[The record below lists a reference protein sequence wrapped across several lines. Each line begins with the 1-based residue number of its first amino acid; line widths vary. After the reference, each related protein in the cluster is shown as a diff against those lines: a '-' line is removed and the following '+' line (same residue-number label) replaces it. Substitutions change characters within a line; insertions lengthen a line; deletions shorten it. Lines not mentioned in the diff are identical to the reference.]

1 MTNYNRYLDLH
12 LCTSTIQGHRGLKN
26 PKKYFT
32 HRGREYLYDFM
43 EDINR
48 QQSYREAKNEGVQ
61 SGFWSAMKSESNARL
76 LSSSEVTYSE
86 RTFLRL
92 KPDGTI
98 SDELSRI
105 RYVACIVSIE
115 RLTDGQTH
123 PQLQSLVK
131 WIADPNTTNKLRI
144 NCHGGGTDT
153 DGFSMGGQI
162 IQPDALVRALCRHG
176 LTRVQKSMQNVTG
189 LAHNARWKMD
199 SEVLECEGD
208 GCGRNFQTAVPKSFL
223 SSGKHHCRRCGG
235 IFCENCSRWRVDL
248 ARALVG
254 TSNRTER
261 VNRARVCQKCYDD
274 VTMVPNSPQRAIQ
287 GTEGRFGLQQITLA
301 LCMGAKSSNA
311 FSHERPA
318 IRLDPAKAGFAA
330 GSLACRLVNALRA
343 ENITGVTV
351 SASNT
356 IVQSVDGQIQDT
368 LGVDWPTTSG
378 RVETTNGKTVGGG
391 RQQFDFPAVIW
402 GSSTSVRQ
410 LWRQTTPQPDEHI
423 TVASDQRSIDFGGAS
438 NPAAITT
445 LANSFYARWQFPGWV
460 MLVGG
465 GVFKQP
471 SLAAPK
477 VYTLRLKPPEIVE
490 RARLQ
495 PHPTDPHK
503 NRVVLEARQA
513 SDWFKDYKSYG
524 TS

>member
-12 LCTSTIQGHRGLKN
+12 LCTSTMPAPGGLKD
-26 PKKYFT
+26 PKHYFT

-43 EDINR
+43 KDINR
-48 QQSYREAKNEGVQ
+48 QQNYRENKNEGVQ
-61 SGFWSAMKSESNARL
+61 SGFWSWMKSESNARL

-115 RLTDGQTH
+115 RLMDGATH
-123 PQLQSLVK
+123 QQLQSLVQ
-131 WIADPNTTNKLRI
+131 WISDPSTTNKLRI
-144 NCHGGGTDT
+144 NCHGGGDDT
-153 DGFSMGGQI
+153 LGFLMGSAS

-176 LTRVQKSMQNVTG
+176 LRPRLQKSTQDVTG

-199 SEVLECEGD
+199 SEVLSCEG
-208 GCGRNFQTAVPKSFL
+208 CTKNFKTAVAKSFL

-235 IFCENCSRWRVDL
+235 IFCEDCSQWRVDL
-248 ARALVG
+248 AKALIG
-254 TSNRTER
+254 TSNRTESVR
-261 VNRARVCQKCYDD
+261 RARVCQKCYDD
-274 VTMVPNSPQRAIQ
+274 VTMAPNSPQRAIQ

-311 FSHERPA
+311 FSHDRPA

-356 IVQSVDGQIQDT
+356 IVQGNDGRIQDT
-368 LGVDWPTTSG
+368 LQVQWPTRQGGQSQL
-378 RVETTNGKTVGGG
+378 RKGKVGGG
-391 RQQFDFPAVIW
+391 TQEFDFPAVIW
-402 GSSTSVRQ
+402 GSDSTALQ
-410 LWRQTTPQPDEHI
+410 LWRQTVPQPDEHI
-423 TVASDQRSIDFGGAS
+423 TVAPDQKSIDFGWVS
-438 NPAAITT
+438 NRTDCQP
-445 LANSFYARWQFPGWV
+445 LVDFYRRWKFPGWLWV
-460 MLVGG
+460 VTS
-465 GVFKQP
+465 VYRQP
-471 SLAAPK
+471 SSAATR
-477 VYTLRLKPPEIVE
+477 VYTLRLTPPDLVE
-490 RARLQ
+490 RASLR
-495 PHPTDPHK
+495 TDPADAHR
-503 NRVVLEARQA
+503 NRVVLRARQA